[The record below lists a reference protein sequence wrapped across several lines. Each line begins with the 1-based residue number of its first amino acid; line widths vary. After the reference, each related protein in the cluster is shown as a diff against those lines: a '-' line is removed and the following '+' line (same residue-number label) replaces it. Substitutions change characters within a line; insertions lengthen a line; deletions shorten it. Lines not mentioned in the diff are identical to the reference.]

1 MSEKTIEK
9 EAEETVQEIM
19 YGIVSLLNSYG
30 ITDVRAGAVMRLLGT
45 AEEEAKIFDD
55 KVLFIDGDFIDMREL
70 DEIPGEY
77 VETDDV
83 DPDRTLH

>member
-30 ITDVRAGAVMRLLGT
+30 IADVRAGAVMRLLGT
-45 AEEEAKIFDD
+45 PEEEALMFDD
-55 KVLFIDGDFIDMREL
+55 KVLVTNNGALDMCEL
-70 DEIPGEY
+70 DQIPDLYPE
-77 VETDDV
+77 DV